1 MKENKTIFTVSLL
14 KLNNTANFFSFK
26 GTSSQ
31 SCAIAG
37 CKNTCG
43 TAAKCIKSLKGL
55 YEIDDQWVHLHNT
68 EVETLKVCNVHYN
81 RDQRRHQ
88 KFSGPRH
95 ALANMTCLSCSKSVK
110 TTQAFP
116 CNQHLIGLPND
127 GTPVNCA
134 VSCCFFA
141 ECSPQN
147 SKVIENEYLY
157 TSDNVSSA
165 TCFICMDCKGSF
177 VELIK
182 ERKAYEGQ
190 QEMVRGLLE
199 GKLNEKK
206 SKNQGKASKV
216 HQIKVE
222 EVLERILEATKEE
235 EDFFVGFGDKK
246 STLSL
251 SKKTFINGLAASNKK
266 LIVNFLKDFC
276 YC

>member
-14 KLNNTANFFSFK
+14 KLNKTANFFSFK

-95 ALANMTCLSCSKSVK
+95 SLANMTCLSCSKSVK

-165 TCFICMDCKGSF
+165 TCFICMDCKGPF
-177 VELIK
+177 VE
-182 ERKAYEGQ
+182 
-190 QEMVRGLLE
+190 
-199 GKLNEKK
+199 
-206 SKNQGKASKV
+206 
-216 HQIKVE
+216 
-222 EVLERILEATKEE
+222 
-235 EDFFVGFGDKK
+235 
-246 STLSL
+246 
-251 SKKTFINGLAASNKK
+251 
-266 LIVNFLKDFC
+266 
-276 YC
+276 

>member
-1 MKENKTIFTVSLL
+1 MKENKTIFTASLL
-14 KLNNTANFFSFK
+14 KLNKTVNFFSFK
-26 GTSSQ
+26 GMCPQ
-31 SCAIAG
+31 SYDIGG
-37 CKNTCG
+37 CKNMCA

-55 YEIDDQWVHLHNT
+55 YEIDDQWVHLHNN
-68 EVETLKVCNVHYN
+68 KVCNVHYN
-81 RDQRRHQ
+81 RDQRCHQ

-95 ALANMTCLSCSKSVK
+95 SLANMTCLSCSKTVK

-134 VSCCFFA
+134 VSCCFFTQ
-141 ECSPQN
+141 CSPQN
-147 SKVIENEYLY
+147 SKVIENEHLY

>member
-1 MKENKTIFTVSLL
+1 MCP
-14 KLNNTANFFSFK
+14 
-26 GTSSQ
+26 Q
-31 SCAIAG
+31 SYDIGG
-37 CKNTCG
+37 CKNMCA

-134 VSCCFFA
+134 VSCCFFTQ
-141 ECSPQN
+141 CSPQN
-147 SKVIENEYLY
+147 SKVIENEHLY